1 MKRRSFLKASVASST
16 LVAAASVGLLAPIS
30 VFAADWP
37 EAAISANTVDDAL
50 NAAFGTS
57 EMTDSDAITIQAP
70 LQAENGAVVPVKITT
85 TLPAEAIAV
94 LAEKNPAPMV
104 SLVQLGSA
112 AGGVYSVRIKMG
124 TTSPVHCVV
133 QSGGKLYKA
142 TQEIKVTVGG
152 CGG

>member
-1 MKRRSFLKASVASST
+1 M
-16 LVAAASVGLLAPIS
+16 S
-30 VFAADWP
+30 VFASDWP
-37 EAAISANTVDDAL
+37 EAAITADAVDDAL

-57 EMTDSDAITIQAP
+57 EMSDSDAITIQAP
-70 LQAENGAVVPVKITT
+70 LQAENGAVVPIKITT

-104 SLVQLGSA
+104 SLVQLGAA

-133 QSGGKLYKA
+133 KSGGKLYKA